1 MNVYI
6 EKKWIDRR
14 PLLPLMSCKMAYEM
28 WMKIKTIFERD
39 NEQKCSLLQSF
50 YSLTFDK
57 ENEMVTYISNL
68 RNIANILNRMDVVIS
83 DSMIISKV
91 SATLPEEYGYFASA
105 WDSTVRN
112 NKTLENLT
120 SRLIAE

>member
-1 MNVYI
+1 MKCGWKLKLYLREITNRNVV
-6 EKKWIDRR
+6 
-14 PLLPLMSCKMAYEM
+14 
-28 WMKIKTIFERD
+28 
-39 NEQKCSLLQSF
+39 LQSF

-91 SATLPEEYGYFASA
+91 LATLPEEYGYFASA
-105 WDSTVRN
+105 RQ
-112 NKTLENLT
+112 LEIIKH
-120 SRLIAE
+120 SRIWHQD

>member
-1 MNVYI
+1 
-6 EKKWIDRR
+6 
-14 PLLPLMSCKMAYEM
+14 M

-57 ENEMVTYISNL
+57 ENETVTYISNL

-91 SATLPEEYGYFASA
+91 LATLPEEYGYFASA
-105 WDSTVRN
+105 WDSTIRN

>member
-1 MNVYI
+1 
-6 EKKWIDRR
+6 
-14 PLLPLMSCKMAYEM
+14 M

-83 DSMIISKV
+83 NSMIISKV
-91 SATLPEEYGYFASA
+91 LATLPEEYKYFASA
-105 WDSTVRN
+105 WNSTDRN

>member
-91 SATLPEEYGYFASA
+91 LATLPEEYGYFASA

>member
-1 MNVYI
+1 
-6 EKKWIDRR
+6 
-14 PLLPLMSCKMAYEM
+14 
-28 WMKIKTIFERD
+28 
-39 NEQKCSLLQSF
+39 
-50 YSLTFDK
+50 
-57 ENEMVTYISNL
+57 
-68 RNIANILNRMDVVIS
+68 MDVVIS

-91 SATLPEEYGYFASA
+91 LATLPEEYGYFASA

>member
-1 MNVYI
+1 
-6 EKKWIDRR
+6 
-14 PLLPLMSCKMAYEM
+14 
-28 WMKIKTIFERD
+28 MKIKTIFERD

-68 RNIANILNRMDVVIS
+68 RNIANILNRMNVVIS

-91 SATLPEEYGYFASA
+91 LLPEEYGYFASA
-105 WDSTVRN
+105 WDSTIRN